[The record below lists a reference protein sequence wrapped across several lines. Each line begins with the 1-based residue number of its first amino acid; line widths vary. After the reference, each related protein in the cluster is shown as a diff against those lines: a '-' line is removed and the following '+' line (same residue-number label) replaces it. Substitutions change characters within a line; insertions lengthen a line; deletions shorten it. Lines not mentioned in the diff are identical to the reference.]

1 MALFGVVIT
10 VLMWST
16 LAASVASLHNIPTL
30 LVNGIALTI
39 GGLIGLPWS
48 RQWRMPFSL
57 ALLGT
62 ASMFGYHALYFYALQ
77 LGEPVGVSLI
87 HYLWP
92 LLIVVFTPT
101 SRQAGTPT
109 MRRLFGV
116 LIGFGG
122 AILACLAGVH
132 QSANSAAA
140 PGAVSLTIAYG
151 LALLS
156 AFAWAGYSLL
166 GPRYESVS
174 SHSVGLFCLVAGV
187 ASLGLFAV
195 QGQWPVL
202 SLQQTASLAYLGL
215 GPMGSAFYLWDYGM
229 KRCDPSKVAML
240 SYLTPVLSTIVL
252 CGQQGQ
258 PITTMTWMGAAL
270 VTVSIATTG
279 RNKPRLATTAS
290 GMSTGKARSD

>member
-1 MALFGVVIT
+1 MALLGVVIT

-16 LAASVASLHNIPTL
+16 LATSVASLHNVPTL

-39 GGLIGLPWS
+39 GGLIGLPWA

-92 LLIVVFTPT
+92 LLIVLFAPA
-101 SRQAGTPT
+101 SRRAGTAP
-109 MRRLFGV
+109 MRHFLGV

-122 AILACLAGVH
+122 AVLACLAGVH
-132 QSANSAAA
+132 QSAHSAAA
-140 PGAVSLTIAYG
+140 PGVVPLTIAYG
-151 LALLS
+151 VALLS

-174 SHSVGLFCLVAGV
+174 SHSVGLFCLVAGL
-187 ASLGLFAV
+187 ASLALFSV
-195 QGQWPVL
+195 QGQWPTL
-202 SLQQTASLAYLGL
+202 SLQQTASLAYLGI
-215 GPMGSAFYLWDYGM
+215 GPMGNAFYLWDYGM
-229 KRCDPSKVAML
+229 KRCDPGKVAML
-240 SYLTPVLSTIVL
+240 SYLTPVLSTMAL
-252 CGQQGQ
+252 CAQQGQ
-258 PITTMTWMGAAL
+258 PVSATTWAGAAL
-270 VTVSIATTG
+270 VTVSIATTS
-279 RNKPRLATTAS
+279 RTRPRSHATAPEMRTE
-290 GMSTGKARSD
+290 

>member
-10 VLMWST
+10 ILMWST
-16 LAASVASLHNIPTL
+16 LAASVASLHDIPTL

-39 GGLIGLPWS
+39 GGLIGLPWA

-77 LGEPVGVSLI
+77 IGEPVGVSLI

-92 LLIVVFTPT
+92 LLIVLFTPATRRANT
-101 SRQAGTPT
+101 SP
-109 MRRLFGV
+109 MRHLLGI

-122 AILACLAGVH
+122 AALACLASVH
-132 QSANSAAA
+132 HPASSTSALGLA
-140 PGAVSLTIAYG
+140 PLTIAYA

-174 SHSVGLFCLVAGV
+174 SHSVGLFCLVAGL
-187 ASLGLFAV
+187 ASLALFSV
-195 QGQWPVL
+195 RGQWPSL
-202 SLQQTASLAYLGL
+202 SLQQTASLAYLGI
-215 GPMGSAFYLWDYGM
+215 GPMGTAFYLWDYGM
-229 KRCDPSKVAML
+229 KRCDPGKVAML

-252 CGQQGQ
+252 CAQQGQ
-258 PITTMTWMGAAL
+258 PVTALTWTGAAL
-270 VTVSIATTG
+270 VTISIAMTG
-279 RNKPRLATTAS
+279 RAKSRPAATAQRVT
-290 GMSTGKARSD
+290 TE